1 MRFIVSSSE
10 LLMHLQMVSKVI
22 GNRNS
27 LPILDNFLFNLRKD
41 EVLTVTTSD
50 LETTLTTEIEDLSMV
65 EGEGNIAIESK
76 RLLEILRLLPEQPL
90 TFEINE
96 ENLDAIIFS
105 ENGEFSIAAY
115 PPEDFPLPP
124 EVDKEKGVDLVLD
137 ANLFLNGINTT
148 LFATG
153 DDELRPVMNGIF
165 IEFFPDYMNFVASDA
180 HKLVRYRRN
189 DAKTGIEKSFILP
202 NKPSSLLKSF
212 LSKEDNVSLKFDD
225 KNAIFS
231 IGNRKLVCRLQEGEY
246 PAYNNVIP
254 LENPNK
260 MVIERMDFLNSLKRV
275 HAFSNE
281 ITSLVELELDKD
293 QIKVSAK
300 DVDYNVSAYENLSCE
315 YSNEKIKIGFKGS
328 YLTEILQNLK
338 SADINFELS
347 DPNRAALL
355 FPYVNENENEDVLML
370 IMPMMIDV

>member
-165 IEFFPDYMNFVASDA
+165 IEF
-180 HKLVRYRRN
+180 L
-189 DAKTGIEKSFILP
+189 KSFILP

-370 IMPMMIDV
+370 IMPMMIDVYYAYDDRCLKNIKF